1 MISLKAICGLSAKTS
16 SPGRSILVVM
26 VLLSSFAP
34 SAADEFR
41 APMPLAEII
50 GTSDAIVIGRLTS
63 VSEEMFGLHVS
74 EVISAKQ
81 PLVNHDLVVRRSPR
95 LPTDPRWAPY
105 KEGQIILAFL
115 KEDGGGRQP
124 CWSFTGVPNDSEW
137 PVDEERVYLYD
148 RFIDGLPLLSITI
161 HDHDVHTQ
169 TLSRNVVTSALDDY
183 GSCFV
188 WEPDPANEGR
198 YPTRICNNDMLEKY
212 CAESVIHRHIALE
225 ALRLMDALTSSQCNV
240 TND

>member
-1 MISLKAICGLSAKTS
+1 M
-16 SPGRSILVVM
+16 
-26 VLLSSFAP
+26 
-34 SAADEFR
+34 
-41 APMPLAEII
+41 
-50 GTSDAIVIGRLTS
+50 IVIGRIRS
-63 VSEEMFGLHVS
+63 VGEERFELSVS

-81 PLVNHDLVVRRSPR
+81 ALVNDDLVVRRSPR

-115 KEDGGGRQP
+115 KKDGGAKP
-124 CWSFTGVPNDSEW
+124 PYWSFTGVPNDSEW

-161 HDHDVHTQ
+161 NDHDVHTQ

-198 YPTRICNNDMLEKY
+198 YPTRICKNDMLEEY

-225 ALRLMDALTSSQCNV
+225 ALRLMDASTSSQCNV